1 MSAALISRN
10 PHLAKLDAE
19 GFELEIRGG
28 YLLVHSVPY
37 VKMDGTLARAA
48 LVMALTI
55 GPDGVTVGDPP
66 DHTAYFTGETPC
78 HRDGSPLTPVI
89 NNSQIQDLGNGIVA
103 KHYFSSKPEVTGRY
117 ENYYDKVVAYEGHL
131 VKPARSH
138 DPGANARTG
147 RKIQAAA
154 DDSPFVFPDTASAR
168 YGIGKVSQ
176 KLAVSKIAIIGLGGT
191 GTYILDFLSK
201 TPVKEI
207 HCFDR
212 DQLLSHN
219 LFRAPG
225 APQVSIEDFPTKV
238 TYYAEVYKKFHKGI
252 VPHPVHVTA
261 ENIGD
266 LADFDFVFVSVD
278 KGTARREIA
287 EGLHRLG
294 IPFIDCGIGV
304 GLEDDM
310 LDGCARV
317 SLITPEMTW
326 KDIELML
333 PFGDGDDEDDVYRKG
348 VQIADLNSINAAM
361 AVFRWKRSLTY
372 YRDERREINSVYMVE
387 GNMMSNRR
395 TYGQD

>member
-10 PHLAKLDAE
+10 PHLAKLDEE

-37 VKMDGTLARAA
+37 VKADRSLARAS
-48 LVMALTI
+48 LVMALTL
-55 GPDGVTVGDPP
+55 GPDSVTIGAPS
-66 DHTAYFTGETPC
+66 DHTAYFTGDTPC
-78 HRDGSPLTPVI
+78 HRDGSPLTAII
-89 NNSQIQDLGNGIVA
+89 NNSQVQDLGNGILS
-103 KHYFSSKPEVTGRY
+103 KHYFSSKPEGTGRY
-117 ENYYDKVVAYEGHL
+117 DNFYDKVVAYEGHL
-131 VKPARSH
+131 SKPARSH
-138 DPGANARTG
+138 DPGATARTG
-147 RKIQAAA
+147 RKIAMQA
-154 DDSPFVFPDTASAR
+154 DNSPFVFPDTATAR

-176 KLAVSKIAIIGLGGT
+176 KLAVSQIAIIGLGGT
-191 GTYILDFLSK
+191 GTYILDLLSK
-201 TPVKEI
+201 TRVKEI
-207 HCFDR
+207 HCFDQ

-238 TYYAEVYKKFHKGI
+238 TYYTEVYLKFHKGI

-261 ENIGD
+261 DNID
-266 LADFDFVFVSVD
+266 ELAGFDFVFVSVD
-278 KGTARREIA
+278 KGAARREIA
-287 EGLHRLG
+287 AGLHRLG

-304 GLEDDM
+304 GLEDDT

-333 PFGDGDDEDDVYRKG
+333 PFGEGDDEDDVYRKG
-348 VQIADLNSINAAM
+348 VQIADLNAINAAM
-361 AVFRWKRSLTY
+361 AVFRWKRYLTY
-372 YRDERREINSVYMVE
+372 YRDERHEINSVYMVE
-387 GNMMSNRR
+387 GNMLSNRR